1 MSDHEQETLLHDIL
15 GKVSSF
21 DGRLI
26 VLEERSYQAQNLKK
40 WMMAMVGL
48 IVIQLGGFAYGWG
61 QFTNRLDSIDVS
73 ALEQSLGTSLT
84 VLADHGTELAQM
96 RGEISHLR
104 GQIDAKTADR
114 FTGSM
119 GLALENRILRLE
131 DKVFF
136 Q

>member
-1 MSDHEQETLLHDIL
+1 MSEHEQETLLHDIL
-15 GKVSSF
+15 GKVSNF

-26 VLEERSYQAQNLKK
+26 VLEERSYQAQHL
-40 WMMAMVGL
+40 
-48 IVIQLGGFAYGWG
+48 QLGGFAYAWG
-61 QFTNRLDSIDVS
+61 QFTNRLDNIDVS

-84 VLADHGTELAQM
+84 VLADHGTELADL
-96 RGEISHLR
+96 RGELAHLR
-104 GQIDAKTADR
+104 GQVDSRTADR

-119 GLALENRILRLE
+119 GLALENRVQRLE